1 MLKKP
6 VISIVDDDK
15 SVREGMMDL
24 LKAMDFAVQAFDGAE
39 QFLRSNSRHNTS
51 CLITDVRMPGM
62 SGVELYERLEA
73 SGNVIP
79 TILITAFRREGDRER
94 ALKAGVAGY
103 LTKPFSEDEMLACI
117 RSALQHR
124 EAGGSGP

>member
-1 MLKKP
+1 
-6 VISIVDDDK
+6 
-15 SVREGMMDL
+15 MDL

-39 QFLRSNSRHNTS
+39 QFLRSNSRDTTS

-62 SGVELYERLEA
+62 TGIELYERLEA

-79 TILITAFRREGDRER
+79 TILITAFPRARDRER

-103 LTKPFSEDEMLACI
+103 LTKPFSEDEMLSCI

-124 EAGGSGP
+124 EAGGSGL